1 MVPNGLARGK
11 GKGYRVYVK
20 LEAVPMFDMMCWH
33 GDVLGWELRGGG
45 GGVTCELGACRRQ

>member
-1 MVPNGLARGK
+1 MVLNGLARGK

-45 GGVTCELGACRRQ
+45 GG